1 MCHSS
6 KFCPPCDL
14 WNIIRFSL
22 WVKKKI
28 FQSAENKWLPLSVY
42 NNLILRIKLNN
53 LHVPWCLLAIFACL
67 LGKNCQLSSI
77 IWNLVCQPA
86 ANSSYEILYL
96 YDLQVALS
104 VLLGIILAGAALG
117 YWIVRKFVISKED
130 GSVDAGVAQFVKW
143 AMRVIG
149 TTFVLQV
156 CIFVNT
162 KWNAMQ
168 CSWYN

>member
-1 MCHSS
+1 
-6 KFCPPCDL
+6 
-14 WNIIRFSL
+14 
-22 WVKKKI
+22 
-28 FQSAENKWLPLSVY
+28 
-42 NNLILRIKLNN
+42 
-53 LHVPWCLLAIFACL
+53 LLAIFACL
-67 LGKNCQLSSI
+67 LDKHCQLSSI
-77 IWNLVCQPA
+77 IWNLACQPA
-86 ANSSYEILYL
+86 VNSFHEILYL

-117 YWIVRKFVISKED
+117 YWIVRRFVISKED

-162 KWNAMQ
+162 KRNAMQ
-168 CSWYN
+168 HC